1 MGVGEAFPIGSEVE
15 LLSHAVWREVARH
28 PDLTALLPALRKQL
42 APRLRVLG
50 IAVYQLLESRLVPE
64 AVASEGEL
72 PALDRALRLEA
83 SERLREWGG
92 TATEATTQVPGAK
105 TIVPEDGRTAWA
117 VPLGEAQGVV
127 LFALIVVARP
137 PRDRDGSL
145 LSTLREPLAVA
156 VANHQRIHGIEVS
169 RAAAEAD
176 RVALLHRLGR
186 ESLHESVVGARQGL
200 RHVMERVG
208 LVASSDLSVLLL
220 GETGTGKEVIARAIH
235 EGSRRADGPF
245 LRVNCGAIPADLIDS
260 ELFGHEKGSFTGATG
275 ARQGWFERADGGT
288 LFLDEV
294 GELPLSAQVRLL
306 RVLQDGSL
314 RRVGGERELHVDVR
328 IIAATHRDLRAMVRD
343 GTFRE
348 DLWYR
353 IAVFPIELPPLRARL
368 ADLPAL
374 AHHFAERAARRLG
387 LPPQLPTP
395 ADIRLLQNYPWPG
408 NVRELIAVIERAAI
422 LGAGTGLRVDL
433 ALGAAPISA
442 AAPTSAQTE
451 PAQSGDNAFLSLDAA
466 MRRHIE
472 AALELTRGRIEGIGG
487 AADLLKIN
495 PHTLRARMRKLGVD
509 PTPFRIGLGR
519 KG

>member
-1 MGVGEAFPIGSEVE
+1 
-15 LLSHAVWREVARH
+15 
-28 PDLTALLPALRKQL
+28 
-42 APRLRVLG
+42 
-50 IAVYQLLESRLVPE
+50 
-64 AVASEGEL
+64 
-72 PALDRALRLEA
+72 
-83 SERLREWGG
+83 
-92 TATEATTQVPGAK
+92 
-105 TIVPEDGRTAWA
+105 
-117 VPLGEAQGVV
+117 
-127 LFALIVVARP
+127 
-137 PRDRDGSL
+137 
-145 LSTLREPLAVA
+145 
-156 VANHQRIHGIEVS
+156 
-169 RAAAEAD
+169 
-176 RVALLHRLGR
+176 
-186 ESLHESVVGARQGL
+186 
-200 RHVMERVG
+200 
-208 LVASSDLSVLLL
+208 
-220 GETGTGKEVIARAIH
+220 
-235 EGSRRADGPF
+235 
-245 LRVNCGAIPADLIDS
+245 
-260 ELFGHEKGSFTGATG
+260 
-275 ARQGWFERADGGT
+275 
-288 LFLDEV
+288 
-294 GELPLSAQVRLL
+294 
-306 RVLQDGSL
+306 
-314 RRVGGERELHVDVR
+314 
-328 IIAATHRDLRAMVRD
+328 RDLRAMVRD